1 MAEASRS
8 TSVPRPPI
16 ATPICAALSDG
27 ASLTPA
33 PVIAT
38 ISPFALHDACENVG
52 VSDDLSQFSVAHL
65 LERFASHHAPHVE
78 PGTPGDSG
86 GGIPVVAGD
95 HDNSNACRSA
105 FLHRVGHARTQRIG
119 QTDEPK
125 KFEGKLARRS
135 RVFAAAEGPHALRQG
150 SEAPRRPC
158 RRPNS

>member
-1 MAEASRS
+1 M
-8 TSVPRPPI
+8 
-16 ATPICAALSDG
+16 
-27 ASLTPA
+27 
-33 PVIAT
+33 
-38 ISPFALHDACENVG
+38 HDACENVG

-95 HDNSNACRSA
+95 RDNSNACRSA

-135 RVFAAAEGPHALRQG
+135 RVFAGAEGPTRYAKDPKPLDGHVVDRIL
-150 SEAPRRPC
+150 ERRAFVA
-158 RRPNS
+158 SKAT